1 MAESMAVFGY
11 ARVSKDDP
19 TLETQ
24 RLALQAAGAVYIFEE
39 SEGAPRADRLR
50 LWMATR
56 RLEPGDLLLVTRLD
70 HLARSTR
77 DLLKNLAAIGERGAL
92 FRSLE
97 DSWADTTAPHGQML
111 RAVFAGLA
119 DFERELLRAPTGP
132 GRERARA
139 QGVKM
144 GRKPKLT
151 GRQKLDALIR
161 RDFGEEPLSE
171 IARSYNVSRSTI
183 SRLRPGD
190 GAPHAP
196 REVAWSTALE
206 SVAAY
211 GSVSYGILPAARL
224 KAVMLGEVPSDA
236 ESAQVYQALTE
247 TLTYRLLEMGREIG
261 LDGHAFRERYS
272 QLVGRPL
279 PME

>member
-1 MAESMAVFGY
+1 MAAVFGY

-19 TLETQ
+19 TLDAQ
-24 RLALQAAGAVYIFEE
+24 RLTLRAAGAVYIFEE
-39 SEGAPRADRLR
+39 TVGAPRADRLR
-50 LWMATR
+50 LWMAIR
-56 RLEPGDLLLVTRLD
+56 RLEPGDVLLVTRLD

-111 RAVFAGLA
+111 RTVLAGLA
-119 DFERELLRAPTGP
+119 DFERELLRARTGQ

-151 GRQKLDALIR
+151 GRQKVDALIR

-183 SRLRPGD
+183 SRLRPAD
-190 GAPHAP
+190 GAPYAP

-206 SVAAY
+206 AVAAY

-236 ESAQVYQALTE
+236 ESAQVHQALTE

-261 LDGHAFRERYS
+261 LDGHGFRERYS